1 MKFEVS
7 HKDRSVIIALGN
19 QIKREGDR
27 AVPSA
32 LVSADD
38 RFYEEASREDLVA
51 FARMAASH
59 ALERDRDNEVLRTK
73 LGLII
78 SLLDGSADVR
88 RESSPVGELDLFAE
102 DIRPLESDAPLLEG
116 MSEPEAKK
124 ARVHHPKKGLTG
136 ATHVAERVYRLDDEK
151 LAALRE
157 AGFTVRELGEDVSE
171 YYQTINSMVRM
182 RVRRVSYT
190 VRDREGVET
199 VITAKAPDRFLPK
212 TKVGDLFLA
221 DVCHR
226 KYAVHT
232 PYNRTAQLL
241 KLDGCNISR
250 QDLDRYQMQI
260 FERLGAM
267 DGLFEQKALEN
278 RILYIDEV
286 PTATQGS
293 SKKKNYVWVINNKG
307 LAWYRYFEGR
317 AGEGPL
323 GAFGNWDGFCMTDAF
338 SAYPAHLK
346 KATLGICL
354 AHVRRRYIDY
364 RKVTGS
370 EEAVKIPL
378 DCLGAIYHEDGKLRT
393 LLEGGEIDHARFLE
407 ERNRLCRPHLGTL
420 KQWCERCR
428 AAGYHK
434 NTALERAVR
443 YTLDNWQRIENT
455 FANAEA
461 EIDNNRSERLCK
473 VVKLGSKNWIT
484 NGSFDGARSSAL
496 MYSLIETAKLYG
508 LNARNYLAYVF
519 MKGAASH
526 SWEIPAEDLEPLMPW
541 NVKDEDL
548 SIVTDEIDWLT
559 RTMIPVQEWEERLAD
574 EGDKR

>member
-1 MKFEVS
+1 MKFEVNQ
-7 HKDRSVIIALGN
+7 KDRSVIIALGG
-19 QIKREGDR
+19 QIRREGLK
-27 AVPSA
+27 PS
-32 LVSADD
+32 LPDLSPDE
-38 RFYEEASREDLVA
+38 RFYDTASREELVS
-51 FARMAASH
+51 FAKMAVSH
-59 ALERDRDNEVLRTK
+59 AIDKDRFAESMMTK

-78 SLLDGSADVR
+78 SLLDGTADAR
-88 RESSPVGELDLFAE
+88 LESSPIGEVDLFAE
-102 DIRPLESDAPLLEG
+102 DIRLVEHDVPKLEG
-116 MSEPEAKK
+116 PVEPEAKK
-124 ARVHHPKKGLTG
+124 PRVYHPRKGLTG

-151 LAALRE
+151 MEALRE

-171 YYQTINSMVRM
+171 FYQTINSMIRM

-190 VRDREGVET
+190 IKDSEGIET

-267 DGLFEQKALEN
+267 DGLFERKAQES

-286 PTATQGS
+286 PTVTQGS
-293 SKKKNYVWVINNKG
+293 KKKKNYVWIINNKG

-323 GAFGNWDGFCMTDAF
+323 GAFNDWDGFCMSDAF

-354 AHVRRRYIDY
+354 AHVRRRYVDY

-370 EEAVKIPL
+370 EEVVKIPL
-378 DCLGAIYHEDGKLRT
+378 DCFGTIYHEDGKLRT

-407 ERNRLCRPHLGTL
+407 ERNRLCRPHLDTL
-420 KQWCERCR
+420 KQWCEQCR
-428 AAGYHK
+428 AARYHN
-434 NTALERAVR
+434 NTSLERAVV
-443 YTLDNWQRIENT
+443 YTLNNWQRIEDT
-455 FANAEA
+455 FANSEA

-526 SWEIPAEDLEPLMPW
+526 NWEIPAEELEPLMPW

-548 SIVTDEIDWLT
+548 SIVTDEIDWLS
-559 RTMIPVQEWEERLAD
+559 RTMVPVQEWEERLAA